1 MPLVSSHETPETD
14 LALKIAIVEDH
25 DDLRDLFVEYLSAM
39 GHRVLGFS
47 LAEELDDHLAQQ
59 TPDLLILDLNLPSED
74 GYSIS
79 QRIRLVHP
87 GLYILMLT
95 ARSAIADRVRGYVNG
110 ADIYL
115 TKPVSPDELAVVVDN
130 ISRRVRKAAAEVCH
144 LSVNSA
150 SLTLSGPNGSQVLMP
165 AELQLLKGLAEAAD
179 RELPYWRLH
188 DLLGIEFDEK
198 GKHVLEVRM
207 ARLKKKLHNAGAAQ
221 PAIKAVWK
229 EGYRLCVVVRFGA

>member
-1 MPLVSSHETPETD
+1 MRNTPSSESD
-14 LALKIAIVEDH
+14 LPLKIAIVEDH
-25 DDLRDLFVEYLSAM
+25 EDLREQFVEFLAGL
-39 GHRVLGFS
+39 GHAVIGVS
-47 LAEELDDHLAQQ
+47 IAEELDDHLAKE
-59 TPDLLILDLNLPSED
+59 TPELLILDLNLPGEN
-74 GYSIS
+74 GYSVS
-79 QRIRLVHP
+79 QRIRQAHP

-95 ARSAIADRVRGYVNG
+95 ARITIADRVRGYGSG

-115 TKPVSPDELAVVVDN
+115 TKPVTPDELALVVDN
-130 ISRRVRKAAAEVCH
+130 ISRRIRQAAAEDCQ
-144 LSVNSA
+144 LSVNAA
-150 SLTLSGPNGSQVLMP
+150 SLTLTGPNGSQVLMP

-229 EGYRLCVVVRFGA
+229 EGYRLCVAVRFGA